1 MKCISKII
9 IIIVPTRVKKTDL
22 PITFDDEDTDTKL
35 YGDFMSDEHKDD
47 DDGDGDETEV
57 NDYDEDYDS
66 DEKSGKFS

>member
-1 MKCISKII
+1 M
-9 IIIVPTRVKKTDL
+9 PTRVKKTDL

-35 YGDFMSDEHKDD
+35 YGDFMSDEHKAEND